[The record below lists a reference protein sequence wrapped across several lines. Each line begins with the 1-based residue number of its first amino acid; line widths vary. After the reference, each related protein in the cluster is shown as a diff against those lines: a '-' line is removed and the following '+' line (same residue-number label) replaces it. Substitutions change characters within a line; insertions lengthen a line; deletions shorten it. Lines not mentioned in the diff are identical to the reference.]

1 LTRIRTGKR
10 SWKSGRRGAPGRME
24 ERGGAV
30 MGTKRRE
37 MERLVERVEQ
47 QTEDVRTMVAE
58 IWTTMAAIVEAQ
70 KKILKRVEG
79 IEQEQMRRGAI
90 EAAAQVEQEDIL
102 DEIREAQ
109 KEHTAA
115 LQTMNEVMKGALMV
129 MRGSCRE

>member
-1 LTRIRTGKR
+1 
-10 SWKSGRRGAPGRME
+10 
-24 ERGGAV
+24 